1 MTLAGEKSISRERR
15 AGHPVVAPAAVAGIV
30 WTTPP
35 LWAGRGQYTA
45 AATRRTLSVAM
56 SE

>member
-1 MTLAGEKSISRERR
+1 MTLAGEKTVSRERR
-15 AGHPVVAPAAVAGIV
+15 AGLLIVVPAAVAGIV

-35 LWAGRGQYTA
+35 LSRRGQYTA